1 MVGEW
6 LVGQWI
12 VRVRKYL
19 VCKTS
24 YSGGKEGYQDFT
36 QTEYEVCTY
45 LPCINVYLAKFC
57 TLYDFECCIVSFLA

>member
-24 YSGGKEGYQDFT
+24 YSGGKVGYQDFT
-36 QTEYEVCTY
+36 KRNVKFAHFY
-45 LPCINVYLAKFC
+45 LAQMFTLQNFAPCIILNVA
-57 TLYDFECCIVSFLA
+57 

>member
-1 MVGEW
+1 MEKWVLGGFGGSSGSGWAMGEW

-24 YSGGKEGYQDFT
+24 YSGGKVGYQDFT
-36 QTEYEVCTY
+36 QTEYEVCTF
-45 LPCINVYLAKFC
+45 LPCINVYLA
-57 TLYDFECCIVSFLA
+57 